1 MNVGSYHIESL
12 IAETPLG
19 ALYAGVARGGE
30 QRVMVYRVRPD
41 LSRADGGDARLP
53 AKLQAQ
59 SRLLREARV
68 PGLPKLLDVGRLPDQ
83 TVYLVWSAVSSESL
97 VSAVARHRETSS
109 SVDAFLVEMGQ
120 RLARTLA
127 RAHAEG
133 VYHLS
138 LTPAQVMVA
147 DDPASDE
154 RIALLGLGLAT
165 LLDRSRA
172 GDFPEEH
179 RLYAAPEQRDTRALA
194 LPSPGAADVY
204 ALGVLLGQLLGER
217 SDLKALLSQMCAAD
231 PGARPSM
238 ADVSAQLQVTQPSAA
253 PPKMAAPEKPVPP
266 RAPHAGR
273 KSSEAVQRPALAV
286 EDAGFTQADS
296 LPNMRPIGPAAGG
309 AGSAAAPSALARDS
323 AGERSGGE
331 VDRIGSLF
339 GNFRVVRKIGE
350 GGMGVVYEAEHTKIG
365 RRAAVK
371 LLHGRYAESDGFARR
386 FLNEARAVNI
396 VRHPGL
402 VEIFEFGKLPDGTLF
417 YIMEYLEGE
426 AMDRRIEKRQG
437 PFAEE
442 EAINIALQVARALA
456 AAHEKGIVHRDLKP
470 GNIMFVPDPVNP
482 GLDWVKLLD
491 FGIAKVRAPQTGA
504 VTDPEKTGEDTG
516 QGVRLGTPLYMAP
529 EQHGGAV
536 DVDGRADVF
545 SLGVVLYE
553 LLAGKTPFRNN
564 SLSLLISKPPPIE
577 KLNPTVRP
585 QISDLVRRMMAMEAE
600 GRPTMREV
608 EAQLTALLASPQRP
622 HRRLLILGAVGVVTL
637 LLGVL
642 SVLLWLRRP
651 PSPAELRAQAMAVLQ
666 TALSSGDASLQSLA
680 AAAIGGSHDL
690 EARSLLRP
698 VLAATQT
705 PAGVREAA
713 VRALSELG
721 DNEVQA
727 QLLQIVQQ
735 DSTSQGYL
743 TISAASALAQLQHPR
758 GMEVLR
764 QVLASGDELRRV
776 QAALALLEHGDF
788 SGSELLWA
796 RIGRSGGATRTLTSV
811 LGRLALSGDE
821 RARNRLAEEF
831 ATLPSGEAR
840 IYVAYALSRLGDEA
854 ARSDLRR
861 LAGEPGASGPAAA
874 AASPGA
880 RDDKASEISDRLLAA
895 RLLSALGDAEVGTR
909 QPLRTWLLSV
919 AADPRQADA
928 RRELALASLG
938 DSGDAT
944 LLAPLGEVLTA
955 RGSSPRLLIAAA
967 GAILTLLSGEPARL
981 AEQSLG
987 WARSALR
994 GESVS
999 ERELAV
1005 LALGDLDDPATIGEL
1020 GQALRDREVRV
1031 RRQAAIQLARKDL
1044 LPALRELRGAL
1055 VDSDVQVRLAGVESM
1070 SKLLQTLRKSSPAT
1084 APQTEAG
1091 AALRTWLEQAGDASS
1106 ELDRVLRAGLLFQL
1120 GDQGRKASLVAGLAS
1135 KDPLVRKLSI
1145 SLLVGAGE
1153 ERAIEKALADPDR
1166 AVRLAAALHLAER
1179 GHPQGLQIL
1188 RGFVAGGDVDGLLAY
1203 TALRRLK
1210 QESPPPPGLS
1220 TLLST
1225 AELSTRY
1232 AVVDILRE
1240 LPPGQALLLLQ
1251 LASIDRASVVR
1262 RLVLAVAAGF
1272 YRGTQR
1278 PGFLELILVLRA
1290 DSDVI
1295 VRAYAAQLIAELGRV
1310 PARPP
1315 VSAEKPV
1322 AAPVAGQN
1330 DSAAAV
1336 GHSPSD
1342 ANRRTDGGVPAT
1354 GAALNGQ
1361 LYLEGEELVRVQIDR
1376 GPPTLLSDKPVVL
1389 PAGRHVLRYL
1399 GGQQEF
1405 TLAGAQTLRL
1415 RVPVRLSD
1423 QLLADGRE
1431 ALSRSDLSKAQEHL
1445 ERLRRLLQRGVRG
1458 PAPPALQA
1466 DVAFELARLYE
1477 ARGQLRESLSEY
1489 NRCLAIPAAQRRPE
1503 LNAALPAM
1511 LTRMAGRAG
1520 RIQIFTM
1527 AGGRCTMTQEL
1538 LLPPGEQIIS
1548 IGRGQ
1553 TRSVFS
1559 QIGSTNKLM
1568 ACE

>member
-19 ALYAGVARGGE
+19 ALYAGVARGGS

-83 TVYLVWSAVSSESL
+83 SVYLVWSAVSSESL

-165 LLDRSRA
+165 LLDRTRA

-179 RLYAAPEQRDTRALA
+179 RLYAAPEQRDTRAQA

-217 SDLKALLSQMCAAD
+217 SDLKVLLSHMCAAD
-231 PGARPSM
+231 PAARPSM

-253 PPKMAAPEKPVPP
+253 PAKLATPEKPLPP
-266 RAPHAGR
+266 RAPHAGQ
-273 KSSEAVQRPALAV
+273 KSSEARQQPALAI
-286 EDAGFTQADS
+286 EDAGVTQADS
-296 LPNMRPIGPAAGG
+296 LPHMQSGGPASGVPET
-309 AGSAAAPSALARDS
+309 APPPSSLARDPT
-323 AGERSGGE
+323 ADRSGGE

-339 GNFRVVRKIGE
+339 GNFRVVRKLGE

-491 FGIAKVRAPQTGA
+491 FGIAKVRAPQTGV

-545 SLGVVLYE
+545 ALGVVLYE

-577 KLNPTVRP
+577 KLNPAVRP
-585 QISDLVRRMMAMEAE
+585 QISDLVRRMMAMEPE

-622 HRRLLILGAVGVVTL
+622 RRGLLILGAVGIVTVL
-637 LLGVL
+637 VGLL

-651 PSPAELRAQAMAVLQ
+651 PSPAELRAQATVVLQ
-666 TALSSGDASLQSLA
+666 TALSSGDASLQALA
-680 AAAIGGSHDL
+680 AAAIGQSHDL

-698 VLAATQT
+698 MLVAPQT
-705 PAGVREAA
+705 SAGVREAA
-713 VRALSELG
+713 VRALSDLG

-735 DSTSQGYL
+735 DPTSQGSL

-764 QVLASGDELRRV
+764 RVLASGDEIRRV

-831 ATLPSGEAR
+831 ATLPAGEAR

-854 ARSDLRR
+854 ARSELRR
-861 LAGEPGASGPAAA
+861 LASEPGAGEAAA
-874 AASPGA
+874 GA
-880 RDDKASEISDRLLAA
+880 PRGTREDKASEISDRLLAA
-895 RLLSALGDAEVGTR
+895 RLLAALGDAEVGTH
-909 QPLRTWLLSV
+909 QPLRTWLLAL

-1020 GQALRDREVRV
+1020 GQALRDREVRI

-1055 VDSDVQVRLAGVESM
+1055 TDSDVQVRLAGVDSM
-1070 SKLLQTLRKSSPAT
+1070 SKLLQALRKSSPAT
-1084 APQTEAG
+1084 GPQTEAA

-1120 GDQGRKASLVAGLAS
+1120 GDQRRKASLVAGLS
-1135 KDPLVRKLSI
+1135 TKDPLVRKLSI

-1153 ERAIEKALADPDR
+1153 ERAIEKALGDPDR
-1166 AVRLAAALHLAER
+1166 AVRLAAALHLADR

-1210 QESPPPPGLS
+1210 QESPPPPGLA

-1240 LPPGQALLLLQ
+1240 LPAGQALLLLQ

-1272 YRGTQR
+1272 YRGTKL
-1278 PGFLELILVLRA
+1278 PSFLELILLLRA
-1290 DSDVI
+1290 DPDVI

-1315 VSAEKPV
+1315 AAAPKPV

-1330 DSAAAV
+1330 DSAV
-1336 GHSPSD
+1336 GPGQSPSD
-1342 ANRRTDGGVPAT
+1342 ANRRSDGGVPAAT
-1354 GAALNGQ
+1354 TPVSGQ
-1361 LYLEGEELVRVQIDR
+1361 LYLDGEELVRVQVDR
-1376 GPPTLLSDKPVVL
+1376 GPPVLLSDKPIAL
-1389 PAGRHVLRYL
+1389 AAGRHVLRYL

-1405 TLAGAQTLRL
+1405 TLGAAQTLRL

-1431 ALSRSDLSKAQEHL
+1431 ALSRNDLSKAQEHL

-1568 ACE
+1568 ACP